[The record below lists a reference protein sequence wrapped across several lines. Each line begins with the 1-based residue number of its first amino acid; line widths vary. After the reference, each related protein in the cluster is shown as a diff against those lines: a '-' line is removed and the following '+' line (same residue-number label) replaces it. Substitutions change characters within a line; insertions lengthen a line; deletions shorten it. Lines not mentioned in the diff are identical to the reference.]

1 MAFVRSIGRWALAG
15 LALNCIIGSG
25 IFGLPGELN
34 RLVGRASPL
43 AMIFAAL
50 AMGCIMAAMAEVGS
64 QFSEP
69 GGPYLYVRTVFGRF
83 AGLQVGWFALL
94 STIAAVAA
102 NANIF
107 VVYLAGF
114 FPGAGRGIPR
124 VLILSVFLGVPAIVN
139 YLGARRGAGLS
150 SVFVI
155 AKILPLAV
163 LIVAGLARFRHQLP
177 VVSLSEISSPGI
189 RSWLTALLL
198 LVFAYGG
205 FEAAMIPA
213 GEVKNP
219 RRTLPFAMATSL
231 LAAAIVYTLLQFVTV
246 AAIGASTSARP
257 LALTASVLLGTAGAA
272 VIGIA
277 VMISTAGHIS
287 SVMLHAP
294 RLAYSLAARG
304 EFPRFLAKLHPR
316 FHTPAAALA
325 CYAGFVWLLAATGG
339 FYIAVMLATAAK
351 MIMYCA
357 TCAALIPLRRSQPG
371 ANALRIPFG
380 PAMSLAGVAISLAL
394 LTQLRGI
401 EIALMC
407 VTGLLAAANW
417 RFARS
422 QSASFSASGC
432 GRYSGDACAL
442 AAPPSSE
449 SWRFTKRH

>member
-34 RLVGRASPL
+34 RLVSRASPL

-50 AMGCIMAAMAEVGS
+50 AMACIMAAMAEVGS

-114 FPGAGRGIPR
+114 FPSAGHGIPR
-124 VLILSVFLGVPAIVN
+124 VLILSVFLGIPATVN

-155 AKILPLAV
+155 AKIVPLAA
-163 LIVAGLARFRHQLP
+163 LIVAGLARFGHQLP
-177 VVSLSEISSPGI
+177 VLNIAEISAPGI
-189 RSWLTALLL
+189 RPWLTALLL

-213 GEVKNP
+213 GEVKAP
-219 RRTLPFAMATSL
+219 RRALPFAMASSL
-231 LAAAIVYTLLQFVTV
+231 FAAALVYTLLQLVTV
-246 AAIGASTSARP
+246 ATIGASTSARP
-257 LALTASVLLGTAGAA
+257 LADTATVLLGTAGAA

-277 VMISTAGHIS
+277 VMISTTGHIS

-294 RLAYSLAARG
+294 RLAYSLAAQG
-304 EFPRFLAKLHPR
+304 EFPGFLAKLHPR

-325 CYAGFVWLLAATGG
+325 CYAVLVWLLAVKGG

-351 MIMYCA
+351 VIMYCA
-357 TCAALIPLRRSQPG
+357 TCAALIPLRRRQPG
-371 ANALRIPFG
+371 ADALRIPFG
-380 PAMSLAGVAISLAL
+380 PVVSILGIAISLAL

-401 EIALMC
+401 EVALMFG
-407 VTGLLAAANW
+407 TALLAAANW
-417 RFARS
+417 WFAKGRS
-422 QSASFSASGC
+422 EAPGQI
-432 GRYSGDACAL
+432 
-442 AAPPSSE
+442 AAPAQTLSS
-449 SWRFTKRH
+449 

>member
-43 AMIFAAL
+43 AMVFAAL
-50 AMGCIMAAMAEVGS
+50 AMACIMAAMAEVGS

-69 GGPYLYVRTVFGRF
+69 GGPYLYARTVFGRF
-83 AGLQVGWFALL
+83 AGLQVGWFSLL
-94 STIAAVAA
+94 STVAAAAA

-114 FPGAGRGIPR
+114 FPGAGHGIPR
-124 VLILSVFLGVPAIVN
+124 VIILSAFLGVPAIVN

-177 VVSLSEISSPGI
+177 VVSISEISMPGI

-213 GEVKNP
+213 GEVKDP
-219 RRTLPFAMATSL
+219 RRTLPFAMGTSL
-231 LAAAIVYTLLQFVTV
+231 LAAAVVYTLLQFVTV
-246 AAIGASTSARP
+246 ATIGASITARP
-257 LALTASVLLGTAGAA
+257 LAETAGALLGTAGAA
-272 VIGIA
+272 LIGIA
-277 VMISTAGHIS
+277 VMISTSGHVS

-304 EFPRFLAKLHPR
+304 EFPAFLAKLHPR

-325 CYAGFVWLLAATGG
+325 CYAGLVWLLAVTGG
-339 FYIAVMLATAAK
+339 FYIAVMLATASK
-351 MIMYCA
+351 VIMYCA
-357 TCAALIPLRRSQPG
+357 TCAALIPLRLRQPE

-380 PAMSLAGVAISLAL
+380 PAVSVAGVAISVAL
-394 LTQLRGI
+394 LTQLRAI
-401 EIALMC
+401 EIAL
-407 VTGLLAAANW
+407 VSGTAVLAAANW
-417 RFARS
+417 WFARG
-422 QSASFSASGC
+422 QG
-432 GRYSGDACAL
+432 
-442 AAPPSSE
+442 AAPQQVDAGATAETLAP
-449 SWRFTKRH
+449 

>member
-69 GGPYLYVRTVFGRF
+69 GGPYLYARSVFGRF
-83 AGLQVGWFALL
+83 VGLQVGWFALL

-114 FPGAGRGIPR
+114 FPGAGHGIPR
-124 VLILSVFLGVPAIVN
+124 VIILSAFLGVPATVN

-155 AKILPLAV
+155 AKLLPLAV
-163 LIVAGLARFRHQLP
+163 IIIAGLVGLARLRYQLP
-177 VVSLSEISSPGI
+177 VVSISEISAPGI

-213 GEVKNP
+213 GEVKDP
-219 RRTLPFAMATSL
+219 RRTLPFAMGTSL
-231 LAAAIVYTLLQFVTV
+231 LAAAIVYTLLQRVTV
-246 AAIGASTSARP
+246 ATVGASTSARP
-257 LALTASVLLGTAGAA
+257 LAEAASVLLGTAGAV
-272 VIGIA
+272 VIAIA
-277 VMISTAGHIS
+277 VMISTTGHVS

-304 EFPRFLAKLHPR
+304 EFPSFLAKLHPR

-325 CYAGFVWLLAATGG
+325 CYAALVWLLAVTGG

-351 MIMYCA
+351 VIMYCA
-357 TCAALIPLRRSQPG
+357 TCAALIPLRRRQPG
-371 ANALRIPFG
+371 ADALRIPFG
-380 PAMSLAGVAISLAL
+380 PAASLVGVVISLAL

-401 EIALMC
+401 EIALMGI
-407 VTGLLAAANW
+407 TALAAAANW
-417 RFARS
+417 WFAR
-422 QSASFSASGC
+422 
-432 GRYSGDACAL
+432 GRGATSRQVGADATAQTF
-442 AAPPSSE
+442 AP
-449 SWRFTKRH
+449 